1 MNGESGDDQEDVE
14 RIHSYLGHE
23 NKTQEKSSLQETWL
37 LSRNKLL
44 SGNLR
49 MHAQDSSKWDLF
61 DVLQGEYL
69 SKVVSFLYKEGIF
82 EELPTQTNAA
92 RDDGAEINNVEKDAD
107 TIAKEKGFDPEVF
120 HQLLAFVAG
129 TTDLIIL
136 DQRTNPPLF
145 RFNNAR
151 YDDYGNFGHYID
163 KVPLLPSTNNIL
175 TSYSSLHMPGE

>member
-1 MNGESGDDQEDVE
+1 MNCESGDDQNT
-14 RIHSYLGHE
+14 YLGHE
-23 NKTQEKSSLQETWL
+23 AFAL
-37 LSRNKLL
+37 LIRSMKFKLL
-44 SGNLR
+44 R
-49 MHAQDSSKWDLF
+49 MRAQDSSKWDLF

-82 EELPTQTNAA
+82 EELPTQTNTA
-92 RDDGAEINNVEKDAD
+92 RDEGAKETNTAEKDTD

-136 DQRTNPPLF
+136 DQRTNPPQF
-145 RFNNAR
+145 RFNNVR
-151 YDDYGNFGHYID
+151 YDQYGNFGHYID

-175 TSYSSLHMPGE
+175 TSYSSLHMPG